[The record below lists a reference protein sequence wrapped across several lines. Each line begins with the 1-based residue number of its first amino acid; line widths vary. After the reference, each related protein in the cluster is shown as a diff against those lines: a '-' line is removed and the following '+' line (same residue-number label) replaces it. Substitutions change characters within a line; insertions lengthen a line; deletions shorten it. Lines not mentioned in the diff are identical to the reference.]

1 MLECGRTW
9 FASAMPGKLDILR
22 ELPPSELRLLR
33 KVKELGAALEEDL
46 ALKLDRLGDDL
57 KPEIEDLRK
66 RKLLNVRSVVQD
78 GEKTD
83 VLLASHD
90 IRDLL

>member
-1 MLECGRTW
+1 
-9 FASAMPGKLDILR
+9 MPTKLD
-22 ELPPSELRLLR
+22 RLVGITENEVRILR

-46 ALKLDRLGDDL
+46 VVSLDRFG
-57 KPEIEDLRK
+57 EDLRPELENLKK
-66 RKLLNVRSVVQD
+66 RELLKVRTTEHD

-83 VLLASHD
+83 IYLTTRD